1 MTSFERQVACPNCG
15 ADIRFKLVGERARV
29 CDFCHSVIARTDAGL
44 SVSGKMADL
53 LEIPTPFALDRT
65 GMWRGVNFVV
75 LGRLQMDRVEQASAP
90 WQEILVAFPQTD
102 AMSWIAYAQGRW
114 YVSSE
119 VTTPAGALPP
129 VTQLRPGAPVAL
141 GPHGTWT
148 VQEIGRR
155 KVVSGEGAI
164 THAPNPGAV
173 TSYADI
179 SAPDGRFGTI
189 DYASTP
195 PTLYLGSTFDP
206 GEVRFDD
213 GMPLEAPSGTVSEVT
228 CPNCGASLPIQSQ
241 ATERIVC
248 QYCFVAS
255 DLTGGALAALGP
267 APRPPFTP
275 HIALGTQGSINGQ
288 RYIVTGVLARSC
300 VVEGTRYPW
309 HEYLL
314 FGGEQVGY
322 RWLTVE
328 EGTWSFIS
336 PIEVGEV
343 ATAGSS
349 ITYRGVEHRFK
360 QAVTATVD
368 YVVGEFYWKVG
379 VGDQVDAVEWEGP
392 TGKVSRETT
401 PTEVTYSLG
410 VRPQRADLLSFGIG
424 GGAAKRKSS
433 SGMLRGCLIY
443 GGGLSLLL
451 FATCVVLV
459 ATSTPQN
466 FESVLEGDIEM
477 NGADKGV
484 VKKILAEAK
493 IEPSSVRVHVD
504 KGACE
509 ACKGIAL
516 NDGRVTRV
524 SLEAEGIEHVAAFG
538 ELDKLVSL
546 LLTKNR
552 VQEVEGLCELDSL
565 TELDLSSNEIRALG
579 DMSDCDALEKLN
591 LAHNKIDSLAGLEDM
606 AALRELSLIG
616 NPIGSVKG
624 MGDLPALTT
633 LELADVH
640 FTSFAGLGPLP
651 KLQTLSVKTGDI
663 TSLDGLSG
671 LAALTTLH
679 LSHNKLT
686 SLAGVGSIPQ
696 LQTLDVSHNQL
707 SSLAGLAAA
716 PKLETLTATNN
727 QLTTLAG
734 DEGSATVTTLDVSEN
749 RLTTI
754 DGVAPFPK
762 LSKLL
767 VSKNTI
773 AQLGSITSIASL
785 SELRADN
792 NALTDLNGV
801 SSLSQLQSLYVSH
814 NKIESLDPLVG
825 MSSLTTVDASHNN
838 IRDARA
844 FVAKPPAN
852 YTLVGNIALVGV
864 VLYGG
869 SFVPAPVVQPAS
881 SPNNGSR
888 SPSSRYRSSGGTG
901 LGK

>member
-29 CDFCHSVIARTDAGL
+29 CDFCHAVVARTDAGL

-53 LEIPTPFALDRT
+53 LEIPTPFSLDRT

-114 YVSSE
+114 YVSNE
-119 VTTPAGALPP
+119 VATPEGALPP
-129 VTQLRPGAPVAL
+129 MTQLRPGAQVAL

-173 TSYADI
+173 TGYADI

-300 VVEGTRYPW
+300 VVEGTCYPW

-328 EGTWSFIS
+328 EGKWSFIS

-343 ATAGSS
+343 ATSGSS
-349 ITYRGVEHRFK
+349 INYRGVEHHFK

-368 YVVGEFYWKVG
+368 YVVGEFYWKVATG
-379 VGDQVDAVEWEGP
+379 EQVDAVEWEGP
-392 TGKVSRETT
+392 GGKVSRETT
-401 PTEVTYSLG
+401 PTEVTYSYG
-410 VRPQRADLLSFGIG
+410 VQPQRADLLTFGVG
-424 GGAAKRKSS
+424 GRAATTKSS
-433 SGMLRGCLIY
+433 SNMLRGCLIW
-443 GGGLSLLL
+443 GGGASLLL

-493 IEPSSVRVHVD
+493 IEPRSVVVHVD
-504 KGACE
+504 KGACDM
-509 ACKGIAL
+509 CKGVAI

-524 SLEAEGIEHVAAFG
+524 SLEAEGVEHVAAFG
-538 ELDKLVSL
+538 ELDELSVL
-546 LLTKNR
+546 LLPRNR
-552 VQEVEGLCELDSL
+552 ITEVEGLCELDGL
-565 TELDLSSNEIRALG
+565 TELDLSNNEIRELS
-579 DMSDCDALEKLN
+579 DMSDCDALQKLN
-591 LAHNKIDSLAGLEDM
+591 LASNKVESLAGLNDM
-606 AALRELSLIG
+606 AALRELNLVD
-616 NPIGSVKG
+616 NPIASVKG
-624 MGDLPALTT
+624 MGGLAALTK
-633 LELADVH
+633 LDLANVPL
-640 FTSFAGLGPLP
+640 TSFDGLGSLP
-651 KLQTLSVKTGDI
+651 SLASLSVKTGAI
-663 TSLDGLSG
+663 TSLEGLSG
-671 LAALTTLH
+671 LAALTSLD

-686 SLAGVGSIPQ
+686 SLAGLGALPR

-707 SSLAGLAAA
+707 SSLAGLGAA

-727 QLTTLAG
+727 QLSTLAG

-754 DGVAPFPK
+754 EGVAPFPK
-762 LSKLL
+762 LKKLL

-773 AQLGSITSIASL
+773 AQLGAITSLTSL
-785 SELRADN
+785 SEIRADN
-792 NALTDLNGV
+792 NPLLYLHGV
-801 SSLSQLQSLYVSH
+801 SALS
-814 NKIESLDPLVG
+814 
-825 MSSLTTVDASHNN
+825 
-838 IRDARA
+838 
-844 FVAKPPAN
+844 
-852 YTLVGNIALVGV
+852 
-864 VLYGG
+864 
-869 SFVPAPVVQPAS
+869 
-881 SPNNGSR
+881 
-888 SPSSRYRSSGGTG
+888 
-901 LGK
+901 